1 MGAWLICSQLFNQ
14 QAFQY
19 YWLPLFNPFD
29 LISLAMLASFLWML
43 LQQIRAGHDRGMMS
57 VLMVLSLLWL
67 SSYIVL
73 RALHI
78 YLQTPFNSLE
88 LWSNATVQLSLTILW
103 VLLAWATMW
112 TATLK
117 GLNRCG
123 F

>member
-1 MGAWLICSQLFNQ
+1 
-14 QAFQY
+14 
-19 YWLPLFNPFD
+19 
-29 LISLAMLASFLWML
+29 MLASFLWML

-78 YLQTPFNSLE
+78 YLQIPFNSLE

-117 GLNRCG
+117 GLNQCG

>member
-14 QAFQY
+14 QAFNNT
-19 YWLPLFNPFD
+19 LLLFNPFD

-73 RALHI
+73 RAHI

-88 LWSNATVQLSLTILW
+88 LWAMPVQ
-103 VLLAWATMW
+103 
-112 TATLK
+112 
-117 GLNRCG
+117 
-123 F
+123 